1 MLYYLV
7 IIIVFT
13 AICEGEIEI
22 SLKLGSSK
30 DNCSVSFTGAH
41 QVTASGKDVARFNI
55 TENKMKQGIK
65 ILLGKTPDDV
75 FLKDPTDFNYVY
87 RDHHWEEVTRTTK
100 VKNIEILNIYNKN
113 LILKTVNHINNT
125 SIKIQANI
133 RLFDTIETSVVSTW
147 TENTYPAKIIY
158 NISFNIGSQR
168 FDLSKKWNK
177 NVTNYVWL
185 NFGSRK
191 KGYTPLE
198 PGNVV
203 TKILSA
209 KKTTVFLRIKYITS
223 LTGCVFANYSRVYGK
238 YHFWAPFI
246 HDIMKSLKMK
256 NEIISTELLE
266 IQCYTD
272 PQLTFLDK
280 KSKGQ

>member
-1 MLYYLV
+1 MSYYL
-7 IIIVFT
+7 IITIVFI
-13 AICEGEIEI
+13 AICKGEIEI
-22 SLKLGSSK
+22 SVKLGSSK
-30 DNCSVSFTGAH
+30 DNCSISFTGAH
-41 QVTASGKDVARFNI
+41 KVLASGYDLARFNI
-55 TENKMKQGIK
+55 TENRMKQGIK
-65 ILLGKTPDDV
+65 ILFGKTPDDV
-75 FLKDPTDFNYVY
+75 FLKDPTYFNNVF

-100 VKNIEILNIYNKN
+100 VKKIEILNIFSKN
-113 LILKTVNHINNT
+113 VILKTVNHINNT
-125 SIKIQANI
+125 SIKIQAKI

-147 TENTYPAKIIY
+147 HENTYPANIMY

-168 FDLSKKWNK
+168 FNLSKKWNE
-177 NVTNYVWL
+177 NVTNNMWL

-191 KGYTPLE
+191 KGYIPLE
-198 PGNVV
+198 PGNIV

-209 KKTTVFLRIKYITS
+209 KKTTVILRIKYITS
-223 LTGCVFANYSRVYGK
+223 LTGCVFANYSRVYGQ

-246 HDIMKSLKMK
+246 HDIMKSIKMK

-280 KSKGQ
+280 ETKRQ